1 MVLSTLIF
9 FYRIT
14 NGGQAVVYTLQ
25 DAATAELQSRADIP
39 STVAS
44 QKEPPVD
51 GTNHTEKPGAFIAPE
66 NLTTDKRSD
75 EISNA
80 TEQTDEIVMIVPLN
94 AEEPKDNL
102 TKAREEIP
110 SFSEWTQ
117 KQLEEAE
124 KKKELT
130 NASTATHSV
139 NNKQGSSAK
148 LRSKNYASPD
158 CGAKIVAANPEAIS
172 PSSVLSP
179 SRDEY
184 KLNTCTSRI
193 WFIVELC
200 EAVQAKKI
208 DLANFELFS
217 SSPKDFTVSV
227 SDRFPT
233 RDWSIVGQFAAKD
246 ERDVQ
251 SFDLHPHLFGR
262 YIKVEIKSHYGKEH
276 FCPISLFRVY
286 GTSEFEVLEK
296 ENQASASTL
305 DDDDDDETLDTHDG
319 EAPKNLFSSA
329 TDAVISIVKKAAE
342 VLGNKGNN
350 SNATLAAVGKENAEK
365 YSTLVSSCTTP
376 SHFVVCDNCSD
387 TLFGNI
393 YELLSCKAKEL
404 ASIIDNPFVRSTLC
418 FSGICDSFG
427 LSLNGQKTTETQQQC
442 SDYMHAFFSRKYLG
456 AMCNTLAVSENKV
469 VLNNS
474 HQFVNNSDKTSLN
487 TEEETA
493 EIESSE
499 PTIPLDI
506 EITSNLP
513 EIDSSK
519 STEIPQSSPEIPKNP
534 QDISLTPQSHINP
547 TKVLNDQ
554 EDPVSPNSSE
564 NTQETEDVNLVHPTE
579 AVKLPQ
585 EPTQEAKVDGGE
597 ALEKEEN
604 LVVDGLSEV
613 DNGTES
619 PESVEEQLDGLTV
632 EFSTDGSQSQSV
644 TPSAVPQKESVFLRL
659 SNRIKV
665 SRRILFV
672 VD

>member
-1 MVLSTLIF
+1 M
-9 FYRIT
+9 
-14 NGGQAVVYTLQ
+14 
-25 DAATAELQSRADIP
+25 
-39 STVAS
+39 
-44 QKEPPVD
+44 
-51 GTNHTEKPGAFIAPE
+51 TNHTEKPGAFIATE
-66 NLTTDKRSD
+66 NLIDKRSD
-75 EISNA
+75 EITNA
-80 TEQTDEIVMIVPLN
+80 TEQTDEIVMIVPPS

-130 NASTATHSV
+130 NDSTAAQNV

-233 RDWSIVGQFAAKD
+233 RDWSVVGQFTAKD

-262 YIKVEIKSHYGKEH
+262 YIKVEIKSHYGREH

-296 ENQASASTL
+296 ENQASANTV

-350 SNATLAAVGKENAEK
+350 SNATLASVGKENKGEL
-365 YSTLVSSCTTP
+365 STLVSSCTTP

-404 ASIIDNPFVRSTLC
+404 ASVIDNPFVRSTLC

-427 LSLNGQKTTETQQQC
+427 LFLNGQKTIESRQKC
-442 SDYMHAFFSRKYLG
+442 SDYMSAFFSRKYLG
-456 AMCNTLAVSENKV
+456 AMCNTLAVAENKV

-474 HQFVNNSDKTSLN
+474 NQFVNISDKTAVN

-499 PTIPLDI
+499 PSVHLDT

-519 STEIPQSSPEIPKNP
+519 STEIPQPAPDFPNNS
-534 QDISLTPQSHINP
+534 QDISLTPQSQIDP
-547 TKVLNDQ
+547 TRVLNNQ
-554 EDPVSPNSSE
+554 EDSTSSNSSE
-564 NTQETEDVNLVHPTE
+564 NAQKIEDMNLIQPTE
-579 AVKLPQ
+579 TVKLPQ
-585 EPTQEAKVDGGE
+585 EQPQEVKVDGE
-597 ALEKEEN
+597 SLDKEEH
-604 LVVDGLSEV
+604 LVEGLSEV
-613 DNGTES
+613 DSGTTES
-619 PESVEEQLDGLTV
+619 SESVEEQLDGLSA
-632 EFSTDGSQSQSV
+632 EFTNDGSQSHSV

-665 SRRILFV
+665 SERFF
-672 VD
+672 